1 MSSLSNNTYRLDNT
15 TPGFNPFAF
24 DIEQMEGS
32 ETKNLGPPPVF
43 IKKSTEVI
51 EKSPPEDNPSSLSA
65 NPYAS
70 VIKKGPIEKLREICR
85 EGLIEDGKR
94 PTFKELHKLF
104 NEIHI
109 ESASLDNRRE
119 ITPLLKSLKKI
130 YFRHH
135 RNPLTKIFTFIFAV
149 KEFVCVEHLNELQKW
164 FKTPVIPFNP
174 ETKRI
179 RAISKTSTIMQ
190 KPRASFTKINP
201 IIKGSSG
208 TLAIDKLRPHM
219 REFEGLGAR
228 WFANFRDFVWIR
240 TSILAA

>member
-1 MSSLSNNTYRLDNT
+1 MHPLQGL
-15 TPGFNPFAF
+15 NPFAF
-24 DIEQMEGS
+24 DQIVGQF

-43 IKKSTEVI
+43 IKKSHVKQPTEVI
-51 EKSPPEDNPSSLSA
+51 ENSPPKDVPTT
-65 NPYAS
+65 S
-70 VIKKGPIEKLREICR
+70 VNHFTQAMKKGPIEKLRDICR
-85 EGLIEDGKR
+85 EGLAEDGKR
-94 PTFKELHKLF
+94 PTFTELHKLF
-104 NEIHI
+104 NEINKVTP
-109 ESASLDNRRE
+109 SQNNE

-149 KEFVCVEHLNELQKW
+149 KEFICVEHLNELQKK
-164 FKTPVIPFNP
+164 FKTTDNALDP